1 LEFVRWLDTAF
12 RFVLDP
18 LTRLASADESAS
30 SSHPLPQGGEGT
42 KINSSLAAVGREGP
56 GS

>member
-1 LEFVRWLDTAF
+1 MEFVRWLDTAF